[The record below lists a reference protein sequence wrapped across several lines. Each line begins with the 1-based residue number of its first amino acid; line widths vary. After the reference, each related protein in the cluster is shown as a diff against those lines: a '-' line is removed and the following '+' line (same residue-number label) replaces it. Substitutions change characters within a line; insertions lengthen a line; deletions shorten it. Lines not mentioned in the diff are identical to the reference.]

1 MFHIVPVYII
11 MMCYY
16 KHRSPFMHPGIRV
29 CSRLPHGEPQFAGD
43 ERRKRV
49 ILQSRQ
55 QVWNFFQQLGT
66 TKRLVKGCVAV
77 ILVVLFL
84 GMIFGLHAPGAH
96 AQGNSVSTAQSTSH
110 ASISR
115 SSSIHLGNQFPWPSC
130 TWWANQRYRQMHGTY
145 VPWRTNSN
153 AWQWTARAYNF
164 HWRVYRTPNV
174 GWIMDLQPWVQGAY
188 GLGHVGVVEK
198 VLRNGYFV
206 ASSMSWGA
214 HPTRV
219 TYWTFHA
226 GNGVTFLHQ

>member
-1 MFHIVPVYII
+1 
-11 MMCYY
+11 
-16 KHRSPFMHPGIRV
+16 
-29 CSRLPHGEPQFAGD
+29 LPHGEPQFAGD
-43 ERRKRV
+43 ESRKRV
-49 ILQSRQ
+49 FLQSQQ
-55 QVWNFFQQLGT
+55 QVWNFFQQPGT

-77 ILVVLFL
+77 ILVALFL

-96 AQGNSVSTAQSTSH
+96 AQGSSASTAQNTSH
-110 ASISR
+110 TSISQ
-115 SSSIHLGNQFPWPSC
+115 INTLYAGNQFPWPAC
-130 TWWANQRYRQMHGTY
+130 TWWANQRYRQLHGIY

-188 GLGHVGVVEK
+188 GMGHVGVVER

-214 HPTRV
+214 SPTRV